1 MARMCRQQDW
11 ETDDPLGLG
20 GLMSDAYRAAQ
31 LSATGRDLPPDLP
44 IILLEA
50 ALSGLAAWSRKN
62 SCDYPAAYRLA
73 FRELGLSIGFRAVEM
88 LAEFIND
95 HRGPLE
101 TESALRPR
109 IERLAA
115 YGPFREQ
122 IESFWLDRRN
132 RAVQSWT
139 DHREINM
146 VMLATSLAP
155 DGYFTLS

>member
-1 MARMCRQQDW
+1 
-11 ETDDPLGLG
+11 
-20 GLMSDAYRAAQ
+20 
-31 LSATGRDLPPDLP
+31 
-44 IILLEA
+44 
-50 ALSGLAAWSRKN
+50 
-62 SCDYPAAYRLA
+62 LA
-73 FRELGLSIGFRAVEM
+73 FRELGLSIGFRAIEK
-88 LAEFIND
+88 LEEFAKN
-95 HRGPLE
+95 HPGPLK
-101 TESALRPR
+101 TEPSLRTR

-115 YGPFREQ
+115 YGSFREQ